1 MHPPPSAATGPPAVA
16 PPVGSPGFGTLL
28 ATSLRAVTETRAWFD
43 GDSGYQ
49 WVRQGRVPLAVPKVR
64 AG

>member
-1 MHPPPSAATGPPAVA
+1 VA